1 MPDPHGYVHAFV
13 DQVPDVARVVLH
25 GVGEP
30 MLVKSLPRSQVH
42 VIADR
47 VPVD

>member
-1 MPDPHGYVHAFV
+1 MTWELFTSIV

-30 MLVKSLPRSQVH
+30 MLVRAATHDPPPEGPRCLHAV
-42 VIADR
+42 
-47 VPVD
+47 